1 MRNGSGSYSL
11 PVNTW
16 NPATN
21 GVSASAADWQSLI
34 NDVASALTAS
44 LAADGQTPM
53 TGNLAMGNNRLT
65 GLGAGTATGQSVR
78 WEQLFSQG
86 VEADIASATTTD
98 IGAQNTN
105 FLRVT
110 GTTTITGFGTNYN
123 GPRFL
128 RFAGAVLLTHGS
140 ALILPTAANITTAA
154 GDLAIA
160 IPKATTGTADGWIVL
175 YQKASGLPTS
185 TTGLAASGANTDI
198 TSLASPAI
206 AAATAT
212 TQATTDISTKVAT
225 TAYAQSVSAKIQPV
239 TASIASNAITVNLG
253 PTTLDFRN
261 TTLTTGTPVS
271 VSSAVAVSL
280 VIAATD
286 SFGLVTAAGNQRL
299 AILAINNAGAIE
311 LAAVALYGGV
321 AIDETGV
328 ITTAITATTST
339 GIKAAAVRTGVAYR
353 VVGYV
358 DATFT
363 TAVGWGSLA
372 LVQGAGGN
380 AAESIGSIGYG
391 QTWQTVTGSRALAT
405 TYYNTTGKPIQ
416 VCVTCG
422 TTGPSTGVFTLTVG
436 GVVVGESGFVNNAGS
451 SPSVLLPITAIV
463 PPGASYSAQQTV
475 ATLTLNRWTELR

>member
-1 MRNGSGSYSL
+1 MARNGSGAYSL

-160 IPKATTGTADGWIVL
+160 IPKATSGTADGWIVF
-175 YQKASGLPTS
+175 YQRASGFPLS
-185 TTGLAASGANTDI
+185 TTGLVPTGAVTTSG
-198 TSLASPAI
+198 L
-206 AAATAT
+206 
-212 TQATTDISTKVAT
+212 TQATARMLGRTTAGTGAIEELTGANVSAFASAATDTAQGVAELATTAETETGTDTGRVVTPAGLKGALLFSNGFESTNQTVTPNSTLNVAHGLGARPKMFDVVLRCVTGEAGFSTNDEASIIQTVPGTSVVNISADATNVIIGYTGASTQVLHKTTQVAT
-225 TAYAQSVSAKIQPV
+225 T
-239 TASIASNAITVNLG
+239 IT
-253 PTTLDFRN
+253 
-261 TTLTTGTPVS
+261 S
-271 VSSAVAVSL
+271 
-280 VIAATD
+280 
-286 SFGLVTAAGNQRL
+286 GNW
-299 AILAINNAGAIE
+299 AF
-311 LAAVALYGGV
+311 V
-321 AIDETGV
+321 
-328 ITTAITATTST
+328 
-339 GIKAAAVRTGVAYR
+339 VRAW
-353 VVGYV
+353 
-358 DATFT
+358 A
-363 TAVGWGSLA
+363 
-372 LVQGAGGN
+372 
-380 AAESIGSIGYG
+380 
-391 QTWQTVTGSRALAT
+391 
-405 TYYNTTGKPIQ
+405 
-416 VCVTCG
+416 
-422 TTGPSTGVFTLTVG
+422 
-436 GVVVGESGFVNNAGS
+436 
-451 SPSVLLPITAIV
+451 
-463 PPGASYSAQQTV
+463 
-475 ATLTLNRWTELR
+475 

>member
-1 MRNGSGSYSL
+1 MARNGSGAYSL

-21 GVSASAADWQSLI
+21 GVSASAADWQTLI

-160 IPKATTGTADGWIVL
+160 IPKATSGTADGWIVF
-175 YQKASGLPTS
+175 YQRASGFPLS
-185 TTGLAASGANTDI
+185 TTGLVPTGAVTTSGLTQATARMLGRTTAGTGAIEELTGANV
-198 TSLASPAI
+198 SAFA
-206 AAATAT
+206 AAATDTAQGVAELAT
-212 TQATTDISTKVAT
+212 TAETETGTDTGRVVTPAGLKGALLFSNGFESTNQTVTPNSTLNVAHGLGARPKMFDVVLRCVTGEAGFSTNDEVSIIQTVPGTSVINISADATNVIIGYTGASTQVLHKTTQVAT
-225 TAYAQSVSAKIQPV
+225 T
-239 TASIASNAITVNLG
+239 IT
-253 PTTLDFRN
+253 
-261 TTLTTGTPVS
+261 S
-271 VSSAVAVSL
+271 
-280 VIAATD
+280 
-286 SFGLVTAAGNQRL
+286 GNW
-299 AILAINNAGAIE
+299 AF
-311 LAAVALYGGV
+311 V
-321 AIDETGV
+321 
-328 ITTAITATTST
+328 
-339 GIKAAAVRTGVAYR
+339 VRAW
-353 VVGYV
+353 
-358 DATFT
+358 A
-363 TAVGWGSLA
+363 
-372 LVQGAGGN
+372 
-380 AAESIGSIGYG
+380 
-391 QTWQTVTGSRALAT
+391 
-405 TYYNTTGKPIQ
+405 
-416 VCVTCG
+416 
-422 TTGPSTGVFTLTVG
+422 
-436 GVVVGESGFVNNAGS
+436 
-451 SPSVLLPITAIV
+451 
-463 PPGASYSAQQTV
+463 
-475 ATLTLNRWTELR
+475 

>member
-1 MRNGSGSYSL
+1 MARNGSGAYSL

-21 GVSASAADWQSLI
+21 GVSASAADWQTLI

-160 IPKATTGTADGWIVL
+160 IPKATTGTADGWVVF
-175 YQKASGLPTS
+175 YQRASGFPLS
-185 TTGLAASGANTDI
+185 TTGLVPTGAVTTSGLTQATARMLGRTTAGTGAIEELTGANV
-198 TSLASPAI
+198 SAFA
-206 AAATAT
+206 AAATDTAQGVAELAT
-212 TQATTDISTKVAT
+212 TAETETGTDTGRVVTPAGLKGALLFSNGFESTNQTVTPNSTLNVAHGLGARPKMFDVVLRCVTGEAGFSTNDEASIIQTVPGTSVINISADATNVIIGYTGASTQVLHKTTQVAT
-225 TAYAQSVSAKIQPV
+225 T
-239 TASIASNAITVNLG
+239 IT
-253 PTTLDFRN
+253 
-261 TTLTTGTPVS
+261 S
-271 VSSAVAVSL
+271 
-280 VIAATD
+280 
-286 SFGLVTAAGNQRL
+286 GNW
-299 AILAINNAGAIE
+299 AF
-311 LAAVALYGGV
+311 V
-321 AIDETGV
+321 
-328 ITTAITATTST
+328 
-339 GIKAAAVRTGVAYR
+339 VRAW
-353 VVGYV
+353 
-358 DATFT
+358 A
-363 TAVGWGSLA
+363 
-372 LVQGAGGN
+372 
-380 AAESIGSIGYG
+380 
-391 QTWQTVTGSRALAT
+391 
-405 TYYNTTGKPIQ
+405 
-416 VCVTCG
+416 
-422 TTGPSTGVFTLTVG
+422 
-436 GVVVGESGFVNNAGS
+436 
-451 SPSVLLPITAIV
+451 
-463 PPGASYSAQQTV
+463 
-475 ATLTLNRWTELR
+475 

>member
-1 MRNGSGSYSL
+1 MARNGSGAYSL

-21 GVSASAADWQSLI
+21 GVSASAADWQTLI

-160 IPKATTGTADGWIVL
+160 IPKATTGTADGWVVF
-175 YQKASGLPTS
+175 YQRASGFPLS
-185 TTGLAASGANTDI
+185 TTGLVPTGAVTTSGLTQATARMLGRTTAGTGAIEELTGANV
-198 TSLASPAI
+198 SAFA
-206 AAATAT
+206 AAATDTAQGVAELAT
-212 TQATTDISTKVAT
+212 TAETETGTDTGRVVTPAGLKGALLFSNGFESTNQTVTPNSTLNVAHGLGARPKMFDVVLRCVTGEAGFSANDEASIIQTVPGTSVVNISADATNVIIGYTGASTQVLHKTTQVAT
-225 TAYAQSVSAKIQPV
+225 T
-239 TASIASNAITVNLG
+239 IT
-253 PTTLDFRN
+253 
-261 TTLTTGTPVS
+261 S
-271 VSSAVAVSL
+271 
-280 VIAATD
+280 
-286 SFGLVTAAGNQRL
+286 GNW
-299 AILAINNAGAIE
+299 AF
-311 LAAVALYGGV
+311 V
-321 AIDETGV
+321 
-328 ITTAITATTST
+328 
-339 GIKAAAVRTGVAYR
+339 VRAW
-353 VVGYV
+353 
-358 DATFT
+358 A
-363 TAVGWGSLA
+363 
-372 LVQGAGGN
+372 
-380 AAESIGSIGYG
+380 
-391 QTWQTVTGSRALAT
+391 
-405 TYYNTTGKPIQ
+405 
-416 VCVTCG
+416 
-422 TTGPSTGVFTLTVG
+422 
-436 GVVVGESGFVNNAGS
+436 
-451 SPSVLLPITAIV
+451 
-463 PPGASYSAQQTV
+463 
-475 ATLTLNRWTELR
+475 

>member
-1 MRNGSGSYSL
+1 MARNGSGAYSL

-21 GVSASAADWQSLI
+21 GVSASAADWQTLI

-160 IPKATTGTADGWIVL
+160 IPKATSGTADGWIVF
-175 YQKASGLPTS
+175 YQRASGFPLS
-185 TTGLAASGANTDI
+185 TTGLVPTGAVTSSGLTQATARMLGRTTAGTGAIEELTGANV
-198 TSLASPAI
+198 SAFA
-206 AAATAT
+206 AAATDTAQGVAELAT
-212 TQATTDISTKVAT
+212 TAETETGTDTGRVVTPAGLKGALLFSNGFESTNQTVTPNSTLNVAHGLGARPKMFDVVLRCVTGEAGFSTNDEASIIQTVPGTSVINISADATNIIIGYTGASTQVLHKTTQVAT
-225 TAYAQSVSAKIQPV
+225 T
-239 TASIASNAITVNLG
+239 IT
-253 PTTLDFRN
+253 
-261 TTLTTGTPVS
+261 S
-271 VSSAVAVSL
+271 
-280 VIAATD
+280 
-286 SFGLVTAAGNQRL
+286 GNW
-299 AILAINNAGAIE
+299 AF
-311 LAAVALYGGV
+311 V
-321 AIDETGV
+321 
-328 ITTAITATTST
+328 
-339 GIKAAAVRTGVAYR
+339 VRAW
-353 VVGYV
+353 
-358 DATFT
+358 A
-363 TAVGWGSLA
+363 
-372 LVQGAGGN
+372 
-380 AAESIGSIGYG
+380 
-391 QTWQTVTGSRALAT
+391 
-405 TYYNTTGKPIQ
+405 
-416 VCVTCG
+416 
-422 TTGPSTGVFTLTVG
+422 
-436 GVVVGESGFVNNAGS
+436 
-451 SPSVLLPITAIV
+451 
-463 PPGASYSAQQTV
+463 
-475 ATLTLNRWTELR
+475 